1 MLSTTINVQVNAD
14 VGLMKTFVPSALAT
28 LTDFLHNVESRC
40 YQFLDPSVILLF
52 ISCHTS
58 IQISQMKPPSFTIYC
73 PSPPSQPTPLR
84 SSSRFNYAV
93 NPQVQEFSLSFCFVS
108 LWYLFTQPSAPF
120 FPPLMF
126 VNVSFCL
133 LQQTR
138 LCFCWTNGQ
147 WNQLKKHGLYYSIV
161 FKYIYIY
168 ILVTQYIIQ
177 MDIYI

>member
-1 MLSTTINVQVNAD
+1 MQKVRKKNNFLFFFCSHHTENVNNEVLSTTINVQVNAD

-28 LTDFLHNVESRC
+28 LTTDFLHNVESLC
-40 YQFLDPSVILLF
+40 YLFLGPSVNLLF
-52 ISCHTS
+52 ITRHAS
-58 IQISQMKPPSFTIYC
+58 IQISQMKPSSFTINC
-73 PSPPSQPTPLR
+73 PSPPSLPPPSR

-93 NPQVQEFSLSFCFVS
+93 NPQVQEFSLSFRFVS

-138 LCFCWTNGQ
+138 LCFCWANGQ
-147 WNQLKKHGLYYSIV
+147 
-161 FKYIYIY
+161 
-168 ILVTQYIIQ
+168 
-177 MDIYI
+177 